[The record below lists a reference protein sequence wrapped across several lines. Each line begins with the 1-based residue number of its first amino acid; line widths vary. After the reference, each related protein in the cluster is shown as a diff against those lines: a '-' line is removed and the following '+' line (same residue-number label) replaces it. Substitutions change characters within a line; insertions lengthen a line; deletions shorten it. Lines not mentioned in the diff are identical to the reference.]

1 MSAPSGST
9 FAKKGNYLEDFEIGA
24 RFNHATPR
32 TVSEGDASL
41 QIALTGARQPL
52 FSSAPF
58 ARSLG
63 YRTRPID
70 DLLVFN
76 IAFGK
81 TVNDISLNAVANLGY
96 ADVRFLAPVYAG
108 DTLTAETEIIGLR
121 ETSDGK
127 NGIVYVRSSAF
138 NQDREEILTWA
149 RWVLVRKR
157 DAASPPRP
165 SHVPPLPDQVA
176 VENLPLP
183 PVSPDTSSMA
193 RASGSTRFWDDFAPG
208 DRIDHPSGMTLDESD
223 HTLATRLFQNNAK
236 VHFDALEMAGTPHGR
251 RLVYGGHVIAV
262 CRALSHDGIEN
273 ALSILAINGG
283 AHRAPTFAGDTLYCF
298 TEVVEK
304 IALPL
309 AGAGALRLRLV
320 GLSNQPPAGFRDR
333 ITIDGK
339 ERFDPAVV
347 LDLDYTVL
355 MPRHAAAA

>member
-1 MSAPSGST
+1 MSERSRTP
-9 FAKKGNYLEDFEIGA
+9 FAKTGNYFEDFEIGA
-24 RFNHATPR
+24 RYDHATPR
-32 TVSEGDASL
+32 TVTEGDASL

-52 FSSAPF
+52 FSSTPF
-58 ARSLG
+58 ARALG
-63 YRTRPID
+63 YRARPID

-81 TVNDISLNAVANLGY
+81 TVDDISLNAVANLGY

-108 DTLTAETEIIGLR
+108 DTLDAETEIIGLR

-127 NGIVYVRSSAF
+127 NGIVYVRSTAF
-138 NQDREEILTWA
+138 NQDRQPVLTWA

-157 DAASPPRP
+157 DGASPARP
-165 SHVPPLPDQVA
+165 SHVPSLPDRVA
-176 VENLPLP
+176 VENLVVPA
-183 PVSPDTSSMA
+183 VNADRATIA
-193 RASGSTRFWDDFAPG
+193 RASGSTRFWEDYEAG
-208 DRIDHPSGMTLDESD
+208 DRIDHPSGMTLDETD
-223 HTLATRLFQNNAK
+223 HTLATKLFQNNAK
-236 VHFDALEMAGTPHGR
+236 VHFDALEMAGTAHGR

-262 CRALSHDGIEN
+262 CRALSHDGLEN

-304 IALPL
+304 IALPV
-309 AGAGALRLRLV
+309 ADAGALRLRLV

-333 ITIDGK
+333 ITVDGK
-339 ERFDPAVV
+339 ARFDPAVV

-355 MPRHAAAA
+355 MPRHAAEA